1 MAILGAL
8 ARGAMGAVKGGAKKI
23 AADKL
28 LNRKKKKPQKSQ
40 EEGAE
45 QEKGGA
51 LAIRPTTSLVPIS
64 IGGGGSIGGDD
75 GGGDSDGKKDTPGAI
90 VLAVSTKVVKVD
102 KLLANSFA
110 IREKTRDD
118 AKKQAKI
125 DQDKKQEKDLE
136 KIKPKE
142 GKFKIPGAD
151 KAKSLL
157 ERIFNFFSSV
167 IFGWL
172 LVRLVDWIPKLMPI
186 LKALGNIVDG
196 IIHWGGVILDALAG
210 IIDFGYKLVDKIESW
225 VKDTYGEEGVEKF
238 KTFMGNLKDLINGFI
253 IWKLIGEKIFKA
265 IVGAIKNVFNAVKFI
280 WRSVSRAIRTIWV
293 KLRRLIGR
301 KARLFLKNVVK
312 RAGGAVKAVGKGI
325 LDVGK
330 NVAGR
335 VGGLLSK
342 GGAKLAQT
350 GVGKFAG
357 KAAGVVGK
365 GASVVGKGV
374 AKVGGWATKLFGKA
388 AGIIAPALKTAMPA
402 VKGFAKRIPIFG
414 SLIVGLISLMSGE
427 PLGHALFKTIGA
439 GIGGAL
445 GSFIPIP
452 FLGTLL
458 GETFGAFIGDVLY
471 YGIMEGDWKKA
482 GKVLKQH
489 LSGVFKAGK
498 AVWNFVSGGFSRFY
512 EGIPKFKVPDIPEE
526 PPGWIP
532 KWVPMKKR
540 IWDVFRGGIKL
551 LIGPLSLLVGKEIPN
566 LLWLV
571 NPMNTAPLL
580 VKSFFSPG
588 EQESPGGSPPVPSG
602 GGGDKSEGIKKQE
615 NKLISANQKGGYDGV
630 MKEIESYTS
639 YDERSSTTISLPD
652 PIGPA
657 RQKEVSDDENRAYVL
672 PIGGKGGSD
681 PYEALDF
688 FG

>member
-8 ARGAMGAVKGGAKKI
+8 ARGAMGAVQGGAKKI
-23 AADKL
+23 AANKL

-75 GGGDSDGKKDTPGAI
+75 GGGASDGKKDTPGAI

-125 DQDKKQEKDLE
+125 DQDKQQEKDLK

-210 IIDFGYKLVDKIESW
+210 IIDFGYKLVDKIEGW

-238 KTFMGNLKDLINGFI
+238 KTFMGNLKDLIAGFLVWKI
-253 IWKLIGEKIFKA
+253 IGKKIFKA
-265 IVGAIKNVFNAVKFI
+265 IVGVIKNVFKG
-280 WRSVSRAIRTIWV
+280 IRRIWV

-301 KARLFLKNVVK
+301 KARLFLKNLVK
-312 RAGGAVKAVGKGI
+312 KAGGALKTVGKNVGKGI
-325 LDVGK
+325 LNVGK

-342 GGAKLAQT
+342 GGGKLAQT

-365 GASVVGKGV
+365 GA
-374 AKVGGWATKLFGKA
+374 AKVGGWAAKIFGRA
-388 AGIIAPALKTAMPA
+388 AGVIAPALKTAMPA

-427 PLGHALFKTIGA
+427 PLGQALFKGIGA
-439 GIGGAL
+439 GLGGAL

-458 GETFGAFIGDVLY
+458 GETIGAFIGDALY

-498 AVWNFVSGGFSRFY
+498 AVGNFVAGGFGRFY
-512 EGIPKFKVPDIPEE
+512 EGIPKFKVPDFPEK
-526 PPGWIP
+526 PPGVM
-532 KWVPMKKR
+532 KRVPFAGNVWKGLKVSMKVMLGP
-540 IWDVFRGGIKL
+540 IGL
-551 LIGPLSLLVGKEIPN
+551 LMGKEIPN
-566 LLWLV
+566 LGWMV
-571 NPMNTAPLL
+571 DPRNTGPLL
-580 VKSFFSPG
+580 IKSFFPPG
-588 EQESPGGSPPVPSG
+588 EQESPGGSPPALSG

-639 YDERSSTTISLPD
+639 YDERSSTTISIPD